1 MAKKRLNKKV
11 AIIGSAVLAFFI
23 LGVIVVLLHF
33 SKNPMKFLADARAS
47 IEIRDFKEAESN
59 YRRAVGEAVK
69 DDTLKIEILFEFADF
84 FLTDSTDVPID
95 DPAYFEP
102 HWQKR
107 LACWT
112 TILNVDPK
120 NIKAN
125 KKLLEFYYDAAD
137 SGNSGV
143 WQRIETNASELLDIF
158 EEKDIEIDPY
168 VVRAK
173 ARALLAMASLGQT
186 TDREGTLEDA
196 TKELNRLKEMEPEDT
211 STYKYLSE
219 AFLLEGEINRDKGVI
234 GATESAIEKAKGIIE
249 ECIEIAPDDVQ
260 SYISLLELNR
270 SGIDLSDPDA
280 IESLE
285 SEMQALVKRFDSSAG
300 AYAALSRFY
309 STKPE
314 THDKSL
320 DAMAKALELESEN
333 FEYVLTTAIL
343 YNRNTSINND
353 MESMKKAI
361 ELVNGALELP
371 DAKETSG
378 PRQFA
383 NKRNCLI
390 SHSLLSSWYITLALE
405 AGQDSNESLKEQYIT
420 KAEDSVHEIEQI
432 LGTGDNISM
441 TKWNGLLELAR
452 GNKDAAIRQLYSAHE
467 SFKASGQPDSL
478 VAYHLAEI
486 FKDRPEIGLKKEFLE
501 YSISSQ
507 NNMVSSKPTIFLDYA
522 EVLYDL
528 RDWANGIKI
537 TNYYENF
544 FGVSERGTLSKVRG
558 YIGAGMTDEAEGLL
572 EDLNQDDIEVLR
584 HTYRL
589 YRARI
594 TNQLSSKRRQGLPD
608 IFSDETKMKAVE
620 PYDETKYLDYK
631 AKAMDALLLLMEKD
645 PGNIDRTMRICSNYI
660 EKKDFEKAKTILDDF
675 LEISPE
681 VLKVKVLRA
690 SLDEPD
696 PSAIPIE
703 RLNELSKAAIDE
715 ISDKGEQ
722 ATAKALFYENAGEL
736 DKSLD
741 EFERAH
747 KLLPDDSFVLSLYF
761 NFAINNDKLSLANDL
776 VEEARR
782 NNFDLCEGNLYAARL
797 LLFQKL
803 FQEAIGKLDYC
814 IELQPTSEMS
824 YLLRSS
830 ARNELGNFEEAI
842 VDMKAA
848 RRINPLSPNT
858 AKQSALLIYNR
869 NRNLG
874 QNVTAQ
880 QIAEAEQSL
889 LRAAILNPNEHS
901 IRSIY
906 ANYISERE
914 PEKALTILGNLQN
927 TFPTAQNILQYAS
940 MAKNTALAESDPRR
954 KDALMEIAETSFKK
968 AYDIDPE
975 NKNVLN
981 AYSEFL
987 RITGKGDQATEMLS
1001 KDTGVLWK
1009 FYLRDSKYEAAEKI
1023 LLELYDEDPDQLEV
1037 IRGLM
1042 LVAAETR
1049 KQEDIEKYSRKL
1061 LDIEDNIANELYVI
1075 KMYLE
1080 VGLTDDAELKLD
1092 SFIER
1097 NSESSQAI
1105 LLKSWIYLS
1114 KGQPETALETINL
1127 SLELEPENPSAWKL
1141 RGSIHRSMGQYD
1153 RALEDLQKS
1162 KNIYA
1167 TASTRMELARA
1178 YQSVGRVAAAIGEL
1192 VEALK
1197 ENQPPKAA
1205 RSMLENMY
1213 IQSNRKRELKSF
1225 YSATLDKFPD
1235 DSYWHFRAGTFYL
1248 KEKDYS
1254 KAHDLLERSLELC
1267 TTDSTIATALDIY
1280 LESLFEAGQYDKALK
1295 IASGYIDKPQ
1305 APVAYAQ
1312 MAQIKYKMGSRA
1324 TGISY
1329 YRKAIE
1335 KAKDNDFYISGILEN
1350 MLKIAGSGEVVKWC
1364 NEKLYADDNSYSA
1377 NLMMFNLAQSSGD
1390 HNKALK
1396 HIDKILAKM
1405 GPEYRNWLE
1414 NMISKA
1420 NTLVMAYIKTSDE
1433 KYLLKG
1439 LDVFEKIL
1447 EIQPDNS
1454 SVLNNLAYLLADND
1468 QQLEK
1473 AVEYAERAY
1482 KASPNDG
1489 NNLDTYAFTLI
1500 KTGEYEKSI
1509 ESLRTAIQIFE
1520 RNSQNVPWG
1529 IHQHLGMAQEGL
1541 SDHGAAATS
1550 YRQALEV
1557 AGIYISDKDKDW
1569 LKKSIERVL
1578 Q

>member
-33 SKNPMKFLADARAS
+33 SKNPMKFLSDARAAVA
-47 IEIRDFKEAESN
+47 IRDFKEAESN
-59 YRRAVGEAVK
+59 YRRAAGAAVK
-69 DDTLKIEILFEFADF
+69 DDDLKIEILFEFADF
-84 FLTDSTDVPID
+84 FLTDSRDVPID
-95 DPAYFEP
+95 DPSYFEP

-112 TILNVDPK
+112 TILNTDPK

-125 KKLLEFYYDAAD
+125 KNLLEFYYDVAD
-137 SGNSGV
+137 SGNSNV
-143 WQRIETNASELLDIF
+143 WERVKTNASELLELF

-186 TDREGTLEDA
+186 TDRESTLEDA
-196 TKELNRLKEMEPEDT
+196 IKELNRLKEMEPEDA
-211 STYKYLSE
+211 STYRYLSE
-219 AFLLEGEINRDKGVI
+219 AALLEGTINRDKGVI
-234 GATESAIEKAKGIIE
+234 GATESATEKAKGIME
-249 ECIEIAPDDVQ
+249 ECIEIVPDDVQ
-260 SYISLLELNR
+260 SYTSLLELKR
-270 SGIDLSDPDA
+270 LDIDLSDPDTF
-280 IESLE
+280 ESFE
-285 SEMQALVKRFDSSAG
+285 SEMQALVKRFDSSAI
-300 AYAALSRFY
+300 AYASLSKFY
-309 STKPE
+309 TKPE
-314 THDKSL
+314 TYDKSL
-320 DAMAKALELESEN
+320 DAITKALELESEN
-333 FEYVLTTAIL
+333 FEYALTAATFYSRAASL
-343 YNRNTSINND
+343 NND
-353 MESMKKAI
+353 MESIKKAI
-361 ELVNGALELP
+361 SLVNGALEFP
-371 DAKETSG
+371 DTKETTG

-383 NKRNCLI
+383 NKRNRLI
-390 SHSLLSSWYITLALE
+390 SYSLLSSWYITLALE
-405 AGQDSNESLKEQYIT
+405 AGQDGDESLKEPYIT
-420 KAEDSVHEIEQI
+420 QAENSVHEIEQI
-432 LGTGDNISM
+432 LGTGDNINM

-452 GNKDAAIRQLYSAHE
+452 GNKNAAIRQLYLAHE
-467 SFKASGQPDSL
+467 GFKAAGQADSL

-486 FKDRPEIGLKKEFLE
+486 FKNRPEIGLKKEFLE
-501 YSISSQ
+501 YSISPQ
-507 NNMVSSKPTIFLDYA
+507 NNMVPSKPGILLDYA
-522 EVLYDL
+522 KVLYDL
-528 RDWANGIKI
+528 RSWANGIKI
-537 TNYYENF
+537 TNFYENL
-544 FGVSERGTLSKVRG
+544 FGVSKRSTLSKARG
-558 YIGAGMTDEAEGLL
+558 YIGAGMTAEAKELL
-572 EDLNQDDIEVLR
+572 EDLNQDDIETLR
-584 HTYRL
+584 LTYRL
-589 YRARI
+589 YSARI
-594 TNQLSSKRRQGLPD
+594 ANQLSSKNRQGLPD
-608 IFSDETKMKAVE
+608 IFNVETNMKAVE
-620 PYDETKYLDYK
+620 PYDEAKHLDYR
-631 AKAMDALLLLMEKD
+631 AKAMDTLVKLMEKD
-645 PGNIDRTMRICSNYI
+645 PGNIDRAMRICSNYI
-660 EKKDFEKAKTILDDF
+660 EKKEYEKAKTTLDNF

-681 VLKVKVLRA
+681 NLNAKVLRA
-690 SLDEPD
+690 TLDEPD
-696 PSAIPIE
+696 PSSIAVE
-703 RLNELSKAAIDE
+703 RLNELSKEAIDE
-715 ISDKGEQ
+715 ISDKGER
-722 ATAKALFYENAGEL
+722 ATARALSYEKAGEL

-761 NFAINNDKLSLANDL
+761 NFAINNDKLSVAEDL

-797 LLFQKL
+797 LLVQKL

-830 ARNELGNFEEAI
+830 AHNELGNFEEAI
-842 VDMKAA
+842 VDMKVAQ
-848 RRINPLSPNT
+848 RINPLSPST

-880 QIAEAEQSL
+880 QIAEAEQAL
-889 LRAAILNPNEHS
+889 VRASILNPKEHS

-906 ANYISERE
+906 ANYISERD

-927 TFPTAQNILQYAS
+927 TFPTSGNVLQYAQL
-940 MAKNTALAESDPRR
+940 AQKTALSESNPRH

-1009 FYLRDSKYEAAEKI
+1009 FYLRDSQYEAAEKI
-1023 LLELYDEDPDQLEV
+1023 LLELYDENPEQLEV
-1037 IRGLM
+1037 IKGLM
-1042 LVAAETR
+1042 LVATQTR
-1049 KQEDIEKYSRKL
+1049 SQEDIEKYSRKL
-1061 LDIEDNIANELYVI
+1061 LDIENNIANELYVI

-1080 VGLTDDAELKLD
+1080 VGLTEDAELKLD

-1162 KNIYA
+1162 KNIHA
-1167 TASTRMELARA
+1167 TASTRMELAKA
-1178 YQSVGRVAAAIGEL
+1178 YRSAGRVAAAIGEL

-1225 YSATLDKFPD
+1225 YTEILDKFPN
-1235 DSYWHFRAGTFYL
+1235 DSYWYFRAGTFYL
-1248 KEKDYS
+1248 KEKDFA
-1254 KAHDLLERSLELC
+1254 KAHNLLEKSLELS
-1267 TTDSTIATALDIY
+1267 TTDFAIATALDIY
-1280 LESLFEAGQYDKALK
+1280 LESLFEAGQYDKSLK

-1305 APVAYAQ
+1305 APIAYAQ
-1312 MAQIKYKMGSRA
+1312 MAQVKYKMGSRA

-1335 KAKDNDFYISGILEN
+1335 KAMDNDFYISGILEN
-1350 MLKIAGSGEVVKWC
+1350 MLAIAGSGEVVKWC
-1364 NEKLYADDNSYSA
+1364 NEKLYADAHSYSA
-1377 NLMMFNLAQSSGD
+1377 NLMMFNLTQSSGD
-1390 HNKALK
+1390 YNKALK
-1396 HIDKILAKM
+1396 HIDNILSTMEATD
-1405 GPEYRNWLE
+1405 RSWLG
-1414 NMISKA
+1414 NMMDKA
-1420 NTLVMAYIKTSDE
+1420 NTLIMAYMKTSDE
-1433 KYLLKG
+1433 KYLLEG
-1439 LDVFEKIL
+1439 IDIFEKIL
-1447 EIQPDNS
+1447 EIQPANS

-1500 KTGEYEKSI
+1500 KIGEYEKSI

-1520 RNSQNVPWG
+1520 RNSQNVAWG
-1529 IHQHLGMAQEGL
+1529 VYQHLGMAQEGL
-1541 SDHGAAATS
+1541 GDRGAAAAS

-1557 AGIYISDKDKDW
+1557 AGKNISDKDMDW